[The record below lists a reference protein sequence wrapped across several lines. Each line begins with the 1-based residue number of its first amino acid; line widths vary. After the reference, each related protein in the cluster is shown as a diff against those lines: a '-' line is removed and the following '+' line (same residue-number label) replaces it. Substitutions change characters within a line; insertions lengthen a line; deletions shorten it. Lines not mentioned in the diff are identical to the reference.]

1 MLKVLVADDEPLA
14 RESIIALLNKD
25 AESYEIF
32 QAKDGQEALEIAWQE
47 RPQLL
52 FLDIQMPGATG
63 VEVAAE
69 LPSETVVVFTTAY
82 DEYAV
87 KAFEL
92 NAIDYLLKPFK
103 NVRLYE
109 ALDKAK
115 RQMAEQ
121 AYLDQRTVTAL
132 HSELKK
138 ESTDYKERIVIREP
152 KRVRFVDVNNVK
164 YISGA
169 GNYAELHLNNTGSIL
184 YRETLSNL
192 ETSLDPR
199 EFRRIHRSTIVR
211 LSCVAELQPNYQG
224 DYTVVLNTG
233 EQLMLSRR
241 YKDKLQD
248 ILT

>member
-1 MLKVLVADDEPLA
+1 MLKILVADDEPLA
-14 RESIIALLNKD
+14 RESIAALLD
-25 AESYEIF
+25 
-32 QAKDGQEALEIAWQE
+32 KDGGEYQVFLANDGEQALELAWQE

-63 VEVAAE
+63 IEVAAE
-69 LPSETVVVFTTAY
+69 LPPETVVVFTTAY

-103 NVRLYE
+103 NARLFE
-109 ALDKAK
+109 ALGKAK
-115 RQMAEQ
+115 RQIDEQ
-121 AYLDQRTVTAL
+121 AYLDQRAINAL
-132 HSELKK
+132 SKDLNASNSGFK
-138 ESTDYKERIVIREP
+138 DRIVIREP
-152 KRVRFVDVNNVK
+152 KRVRFVDVSTVK

-169 GNYAELHLNNTGSIL
+169 GNYAELHLYNGGSIL

-192 ETSLDPR
+192 EAVLDPKD
-199 EFRRIHRSTIVR
+199 FRRIHRSTIVR
-211 LSCVAELQPNYQG
+211 LSSVAELQPNYQG
-224 DYTVVLNTG
+224 DYTVLLNSG